1 MSDRAKLIT
10 RAYEALGLKG
20 DEDFDA
26 VKAAFRKRVKTVH
39 PDTSEATPQTLA
51 RLQTLLKAYE
61 VLRQYAPRRH
71 NLVITPEEAR
81 KGGLR
86 TVQIGEDRTTM
97 VRIPTGARTGMILAP
112 VGDAHWRIHVTVRDV
127 MVNPDLDVGDKEKE
141 ARERK
146 LRQLE
151 EQKARAEAG
160 DIGGVL
166 AAFLDRFVKASP
178 AARFAGW
185 ARGKKDR
192 AA

>member
-1 MSDRAKLIT
+1 MTDRAKLIT
-10 RAYEALGLKG
+10 RAYEALGLMG
-20 DEDFDA
+20 DEDFDV

-71 NLVITPEEAR
+71 ALVITPEEAR

-97 VRIPTGARTGMILAP
+97 VRIPTGARTGMILSP
-112 VGDAHWRIHVTVRDV
+112 VGDAHWRIQLSVRDV
-127 MVNPDLDVGDKEKE
+127 MVDPQLDKGRKERE

-146 LRQLE
+146 LKQLE
-151 EQKARAEAG
+151 EQNARAESG
-160 DIGGVL
+160 EIGGVL